1 MRRVDPQRLR
11 VQTLVRPVPR
21 RTAFTLIELVVV
33 MGIIATLMSIL
44 IPALSSARESA
55 KKLVCSANMRTITR
69 EFDFFVRGE
78 NADGQGDS
86 EQLGPSWF
94 RVGDFQEHLYG
105 IDEFWD
111 LGATTSSPLRSSSE
125 VMMCPSGTTKL
136 ERRKG
141 FPCGR
146 ESITPVENV
155 TLAMNMR
162 LHRAPL
168 NFRGKSV
175 LAPVRSTRV
184 SSRILDRPFVP
195 IVIEVDGEGASRA
208 GMDPFYMTPPT
219 GDDDS
224 PYSSGKYW
232 APSSRH
238 NGKINVAL
246 TDGHVE
252 SSEHPEKER
261 WDWGYQA
268 EAKR

>member
-1 MRRVDPQRLR
+1 MRRVTPQRKRPQFCLR
-11 VQTLVRPVPR
+11 PLPHRS
-21 RTAFTLIELVVV
+21 AFTIIELVVV
-33 MGIIATLMSIL
+33 IAIIATLMSIL
-44 IPALSSARESA
+44 LPALHSARESA
-55 KKLVCSANMRTITR
+55 KKLVCSVNMRTISR

-78 NADGQGDS
+78 SAEGQGDS
-86 EQLGPSWF
+86 EQLGPNYF
-94 RVGDFQEHLYG
+94 RMNDFQEQLYG

-111 LGATTSSPLRSSSE
+111 QGDTTFATLRSSSE

-146 ESITPVENV
+146 ESITPVAEV

-162 LHRAPL
+162 LYRTTL

-175 LAPVRSTRV
+175 LSPVRVTRV

-195 IVIEVDGEGASRA
+195 IVMEVDGEGAGRA
-208 GMDPFYMTPPT
+208 GIDPFYLAPPNGEHNT
-219 GDDDS
+219 
-224 PYSSGKYW
+224 PYSSGHFW
-232 APSSRH
+232 TPSTRH
-238 NGKINVAL
+238 GGKINVAL

-252 SSEHPEKER
+252 SSGHPETER
-261 WDWGYQA
+261 WDWKYQA